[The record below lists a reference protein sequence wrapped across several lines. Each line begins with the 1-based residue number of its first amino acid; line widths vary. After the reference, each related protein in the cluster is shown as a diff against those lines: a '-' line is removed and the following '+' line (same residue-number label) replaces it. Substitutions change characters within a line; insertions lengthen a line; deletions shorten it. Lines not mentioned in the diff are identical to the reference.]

1 MTLDYQLKKGPVSAA
16 EQAQIQADFQANM
29 TTEAIGRK
37 FQRSPK
43 VIQKVLSDL
52 QLKPTESPSEQRR
65 KLRIVLDVDLIDIRI
80 ALPNGVKYTFEL
92 PGGLDATNNSAIL
105 EQIQAQLQEHQ
116 SETNSGLTLQDKE
129 ADLYA

>member
-80 ALPNGVKYTFEL
+80 ALPNGIKYKFEL